1 MVKFKFEENR
11 LLAVV
16 LTHSIYI
23 PSKVLILI
31 CIYIYIYIYDG
42 HLFMYKTLP
51 DLTIKRAHSL
61 CKISNFRT
69 ILSKKL
75 GDVMNFFLKWHEK

>member
-1 MVKFKFEENR
+1 MVKFKFEGNR

-16 LTHSIYI
+16 SYTQHLYPFKSTH
-23 PSKVLILI
+23 LNLH
-31 CIYIYIYIYDG
+31 IYIYDR
-42 HLFMYKTLP
+42 HLFMYKALP
-51 DLTIKRAHSL
+51 DLTIERAHSL
-61 CKISNFRT
+61 CKISNSRT

>member
-31 CIYIYIYIYDG
+31 CIYIYDR
-42 HLFMYKTLP
+42 HLFMYKALP
-51 DLTIKRAHSL
+51 DLTIERAHSL
-61 CKISNFRT
+61 CKISNSRT